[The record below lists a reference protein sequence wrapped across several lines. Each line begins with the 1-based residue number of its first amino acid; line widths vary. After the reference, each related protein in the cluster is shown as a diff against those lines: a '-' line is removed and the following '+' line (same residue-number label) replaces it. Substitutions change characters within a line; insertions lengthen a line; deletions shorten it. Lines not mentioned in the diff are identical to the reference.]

1 MKQHGAFKMGVKVGV
16 LIQRR
21 NKVKSLTI
29 GDNHTAVLAAPSVVA
44 HNTLGTSGWGLL
56 PVALT
61 LKRSESWGRDFS
73 AWKNTVHAWFP
84 HGNKSC
90 AARNWGL
97 ADPCSSTAHF
107 NKYGNYRRGEE
118 AILQS
123 WLTAAIPALP
133 LHAEGLIIACL
144 NDRVGKTQGPAVGW
158 EMADVRAMDPYLWQ
172 PE

>member
-61 LKRSESWGRDFS
+61 LKRSES
-73 AWKNTVHAWFP
+73 
-84 HGNKSC
+84 
-90 AARNWGL
+90 
-97 ADPCSSTAHF
+97 
-107 NKYGNYRRGEE
+107 
-118 AILQS
+118 
-123 WLTAAIPALP
+123 
-133 LHAEGLIIACL
+133 
-144 NDRVGKTQGPAVGW
+144 
-158 EMADVRAMDPYLWQ
+158 
-172 PE
+172 